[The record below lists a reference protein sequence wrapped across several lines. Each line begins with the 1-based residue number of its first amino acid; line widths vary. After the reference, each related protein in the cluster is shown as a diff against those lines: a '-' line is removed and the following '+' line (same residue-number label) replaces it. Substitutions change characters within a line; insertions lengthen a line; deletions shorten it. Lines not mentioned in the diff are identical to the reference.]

1 MGGGRNN
8 FMKKGENSTG
18 KRHDE
23 DLIQNWKNDKKT
35 RFSDQIAKYITTRQE
50 LLETD
55 MSKTDFVLGKEK
67 LFNMV
72 IYWLQQFLS
81 HYSVSKINW

>member
-8 FMKKGENSTG
+8 FMKQGVNSTG

-35 RFSDQIAKYITTRQE
+35 RFGDKIAKYVTNRQE

-55 MSKTDFVLGKEK
+55 MSKTDFVLGKDK
-67 LFNMV
+67 LLNIIIIDCKSLLFQKY
-72 IYWLQQFLS
+72 ID
-81 HYSVSKINW
+81 K